1 MSKTLK
7 VLEEAVLDILSKDKG
22 GRKLTAAD
30 IMKMVDEVA
39 EERVQAERE
48 AGVQRKPVRKI
59 KHFGFDVALLQAK
72 AREKMLK
79 EKLDW
84 ADVWAQTGITVAPL
98 KQHLGEEPP
107 GAMGLGVATAL
118 MAWVEEF
125 DLITFLLE
133 S

>member
-30 IMKMVDEVA
+30 IMAMVDEVA
-39 EERVQAERE
+39 KERVQAELE
-48 AGVQRKPVRKI
+48 AGVQRKPIRKI
-59 KHFGFDVALLQAK
+59 KHFGFDVKLLQGK
-72 AREKMLK
+72 AREKMVR
-79 EKLDW
+79 ENLDW
-84 ADVWAQTGITVAPL
+84 AEVWAQTGITVAPL
-98 KQHLGEEPP
+98 KKMLGDDPP
-107 GAMGLGVATAL
+107 ETMGLGVATAL
-118 MAWVEEF
+118 MAWTGEF